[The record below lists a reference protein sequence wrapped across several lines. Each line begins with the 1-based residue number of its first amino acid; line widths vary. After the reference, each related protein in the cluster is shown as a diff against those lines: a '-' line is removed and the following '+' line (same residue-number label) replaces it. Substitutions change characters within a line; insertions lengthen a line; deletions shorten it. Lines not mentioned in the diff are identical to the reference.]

1 MRFKDRVALITA
13 AASGI
18 GRATAEIMAREGGVV
33 VAVDKDEQRLD
44 DMVASLRA
52 TQGRV
57 HGRKID
63 ALDPKQV
70 DALVPEVAAEFGAID
85 ILVNA
90 VGGSTI
96 IAKSNAPVEE
106 LSFADW
112 QNLIAFNL
120 EGTFLFCH
128 AVTPVMKRQRRGK
141 IVNLASIA
149 GRGVS
154 PSSSSAY
161 AAAKGGIIALTRKLS
176 FELGPF
182 AAGTRAVAE
191 EMLQWVGIW
200 EKRFLMP
207 SELPYGD
214 QRRLEIARALATEP
228 RLIMLDEPSAGMVP
242 AEARGLMELIGK
254 LKQRGLTIFLIEH
267 NMNVVMS
274 ISDRIVVL
282 NFGEKIAEGEPAEIR
297 RDPAVIEAYL
307 GAEA

>member
-1 MRFKDRVALITA
+1 
-13 AASGI
+13 
-18 GRATAEIMAREGGVV
+18 
-33 VAVDKDEQRLD
+33 
-44 DMVASLRA
+44 
-52 TQGRV
+52 
-57 HGRKID
+57 
-63 ALDPKQV
+63 V
-70 DALVPEVAAEFGAID
+70 DALLCLPRHRAE
-85 ILVNA
+85 
-90 VGGSTI
+90 
-96 IAKSNAPVEE
+96 
-106 LSFADW
+106 
-112 QNLIAFNL
+112 
-120 EGTFLFCH
+120 
-128 AVTPVMKRQRRGK
+128 RR
-141 IVNLASIA
+141 
-149 GRGVS
+149 R
-154 PSSSSAY
+154 
-161 AAAKGGIIALTRKLS
+161 
-176 FELGPF
+176 
-182 AAGTRAVAE
+182 TRAVAE